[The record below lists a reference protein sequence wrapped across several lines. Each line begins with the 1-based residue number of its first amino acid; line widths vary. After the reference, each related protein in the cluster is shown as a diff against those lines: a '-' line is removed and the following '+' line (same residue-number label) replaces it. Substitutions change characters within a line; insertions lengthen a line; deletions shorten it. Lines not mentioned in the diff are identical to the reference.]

1 MTDWLMVIITAVYVV
16 ATIFICVFN
25 AKSANAAR
33 EQLEES
39 KRQFD
44 LSNKP
49 IIVTE
54 IIHTRRT
61 FCGLRFSNVG
71 TQPAWD
77 FQIFLDDEFIDAL
90 PISEFQSIIKKNNG
104 KKQTLGVGQHYEV
117 YYGNEKYMSS
127 YKARITGKIIYSDK
141 FGNKHEDRID
151 IDPNE
156 YAILFSVQT
165 DMDDL
170 KKKIDELK
178 NELKGIKNNIAGVS
192 RSIQSASEETE
203 NNDV

>member
-1 MTDWLMVIITAVYVV
+1 
-16 ATIFICVFN
+16 
-25 AKSANAAR
+25 
-33 EQLEES
+33 
-39 KRQFD
+39 
-44 LSNKP
+44 
-49 IIVTE
+49 
-54 IIHTRRT
+54 
-61 FCGLRFSNVG
+61 
-71 TQPAWD
+71 
-77 FQIFLDDEFIDAL
+77 
-90 PISEFQSIIKKNNG
+90 
-104 KKQTLGVGQHYEV
+104 
-117 YYGNEKYMSS
+117 MSS
-127 YKARITGKIIYSDK
+127 DKARITGKIIYSDK
-141 FGNKHEDRID
+141 FGNQYEDKID